1 MSKLTSTPRIPGLVF
16 NHNQTLVRPGF
27 VINHNQTLVRR

>member
-1 MSKLTSTPRIPGLVF
+1 MSNLTSPSRIPGLVF